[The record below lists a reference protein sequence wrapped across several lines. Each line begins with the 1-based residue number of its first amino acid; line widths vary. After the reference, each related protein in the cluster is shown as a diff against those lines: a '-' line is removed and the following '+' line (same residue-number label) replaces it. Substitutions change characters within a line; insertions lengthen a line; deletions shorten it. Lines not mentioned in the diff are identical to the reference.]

1 MKTEVHAT
9 TLDTV
14 AALHNGEALACEARF
29 CVPLA
34 NLLSRLLV
42 PFLAV
47 KRAQLLVRKRI
58 EQKHHVRR
66 IRSAGRTHDRS
77 HIAPPCLCVV
87 RWLARLGNNQDLV
100 CRASPVPK
108 LLHLS
113 DAPLVRFE
121 LGAERLHQG
130 LRHWPDL
137 KIIYNYK
144 YAVCARGRFQVLH
157 LIEYV
162 FECRHGKILVVQNS
176 DSNTNIP

>member
-14 AALHNGEALACEARF
+14 AALHNREALACEARF
-29 CVPLA
+29 YVPLA
-34 NLLSRLLV
+34 PLLSRLDCV
-42 PFLAV
+42 PFVGA
-47 KRAQLLVRKRI
+47 RAAELLVRRRI

-66 IRSAGRTHDRS
+66 VRSARRTHDRS

-113 DAPLVRFE
+113 DAPLVGFE
-121 LGAERLHQG
+121 LGAEHLHQG

-144 YAVCARGRFQVLH
+144 YAACARGRFQVLH

-176 DSNTNIP
+176 DSTPN